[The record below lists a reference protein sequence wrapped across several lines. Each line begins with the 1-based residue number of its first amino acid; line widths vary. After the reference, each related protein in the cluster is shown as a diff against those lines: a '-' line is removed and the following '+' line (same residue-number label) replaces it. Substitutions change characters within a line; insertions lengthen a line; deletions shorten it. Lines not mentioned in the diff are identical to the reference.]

1 MAKDFLSL
9 EDVCKDL
16 QLTADQVKNLVKNG
30 VLRGFLDQKSYK
42 FRQADVDAYKARVE
56 ESVTVVASGEPRGEE
71 LTDTDLSDLAS
82 DSEDEKV
89 PDTGK
94 VDLANIDSDPGA
106 DESDQTSVLAAAEA
120 GDEGAPREESPVFEF
135 SETDLGLSLDEEP
148 ALEEADQTSLLAP
161 AEGGEEK
168 EDSPVFEFDTDSELG
183 APGKRA
189 DSVLVADESESSL
202 DILEVADESS
212 SDTGSSGSDLAVVE
226 ESSSG
231 EGVGAVADVEEAS
244 DEVVPAVPAATG
256 RGDTDTVADI
266 LSEVEESSDEALE
279 TLELDEMMA
288 RDEGVPD
295 EALEAAEVATAE
307 APQTE
312 TAETIPLSDEIETVG
327 IEEEEGTKFAEGALE
342 EEEVAE
348 GEEAEIEP
356 APEEEVEEAPIVAGG
371 WEIVTPSK
379 LGNAFLIAALVML
392 LLGSVFVF
400 CEMSN
405 ISNEFTQGV
414 VEFVG
419 SYIK

>member
-212 SDTGSSGSDLAVVE
+212 SDTGSSGSELAVVE

-231 EGVGAVADVEEAS
+231 EDVAAEVEDAS
-244 DEVVPAVPAATG
+244 DEVVSAVPSTVGAS
-256 RGDTDTVADI
+256 DSDTVADI
-266 LSEVEESSDEALE
+266 LSEVEEGSDEALE
-279 TLELDEMMA
+279 TLELDEIMA
-288 RDEGVPD
+288 PPEEGVPE

-342 EEEVAE
+342 EEEMEAAE
-348 GEEAEIEP
+348 EEEIEP
-356 APEEEVEEAPIVAGG
+356 AAEEVEEAPIVAGG
-371 WEIVTPSK
+371 WEIVSPSA
-379 LGNAFLIAALVML
+379 LGNVFLIAALVML
-392 LLGSVFVF
+392 VFGSVFVF
-400 CEMSN
+400 CEMN
-405 ISNEFTQGV
+405 DISNNFTKSV

>member
-1 MAKDFLSL
+1 MAKDFLSI

-30 VLRGFLDQKSYK
+30 MLRGFLDQKTYK
-42 FRQADVDAYKARVE
+42 FRQADVNAYKSRVE
-56 ESVTVVASGEPRGEE
+56 DSATVVASNEPRGDE
-71 LTDTDLSDLAS
+71 LTDSEMSDLSSES
-82 DSEDEKV
+82 DEGEV

-94 VDLANIDSDPGA
+94 VDLADIEAEPGA
-106 DESDQTSVLAAAEA
+106 DESDQTSVLAAADA
-120 GDEGAPREESPVFEF
+120 GEEGGPREESPVFEF

-212 SDTGSSGSDLAVVE
+212 SDTGSSGSELAVVE

-231 EGVGAVADVEEAS
+231 EGVTAAEVEDAS
-244 DEVVPAVPAATG
+244 DEVVSAVPSTVGAS
-256 RGDTDTVADI
+256 DSDTVADI
-266 LSEVEESSDEALE
+266 LSEVEEGSDEALE
-279 TLELDEMMA
+279 TLELDEIMA
-288 RDEGVPD
+288 PPEEGVPE

-342 EEEVAE
+342 EEEMEAAE
-348 GEEAEIEP
+348 EEEIEP
-356 APEEEVEEAPIVAGG
+356 AAEEVEEAPIVAGG
-371 WEIVTPSK
+371 WEIVSPSA
-379 LGNAFLIAALVML
+379 LGNVFLIAALVML
-392 LLGSVFVF
+392 VFGSVFVF
-400 CEMSN
+400 CEMN
-405 ISNEFTQGV
+405 DISNNLTKSV